1 MSTPIATF
9 QVIKSHGIPER
20 NYFILR
26 GKVTSGEVLPG
37 MDAGIGLN
45 PPLDAGVRISEVCR
59 LEHSDKKEADTL
71 LIIHCEDELE
81 YDLLMSLKV
90 YDEEVRITPRQSF

>member
-9 QVIKSHGIPER
+9 QVNQSYGIPDR
-20 NYFILR
+20 NYFILC
-26 GKVTSGEVLPG
+26 GKVKSGEILPG

-45 PPLDAGVRISEVCR
+45 PTLDAGVRISEVYR
-59 LEHSDKKEADTL
+59 LEHSDKKEVDTL

-90 YDEEVRITPRQSF
+90 YGEDVRITPGQ